1 MTTTSK
7 ARILVVDDDPSLLRV
22 VSMRLDKEGYQVFT
36 AESAQKA
43 LAQLDASGAE
53 LVLTDLKMAGMD
65 GLALFEAVAR
75 RYPGL
80 PVIIMT
86 AHGTVPNAVAAL
98 RRGVFGYLTKPFEA
112 QALVA
117 EVERALA
124 SGGSTGAHG
133 GEDGWRD
140 QIVTRSPLI
149 QTILGE
155 TARVAV
161 TDASVMI
168 TGETGTGKELLAR
181 AIHRASQRATGPFV
195 AVNCAAIPEQLLE
208 SELFGH
214 RKGSFTGATGDH
226 IGLIQSAQGGTLFLD
241 EIGDMP
247 LPLQAKLLRVLQER
261 EVRPIGS
268 TRSLP
273 VDVRIISATHRD
285 LAALITEQRFRED
298 LYYRLKVV
306 TFELPPLDSRRED
319 IPLLAQRF
327 LADISARYK
336 KRVTAF
342 APDGLELLVNA
353 SWPGNIRQ
361 LYNVVETVVALATA
375 AIVPSSLVER
385 ALSPDKVE
393 LESLDDA
400 KRGFEREY
408 LVNLL
413 KQTQGNVTQAAR
425 LAQRNRSEFYS
436 LLHRHDLDP
445 ALFKAPRE

>member
-22 VSMRLDKEGYQVFT
+22 VSMRLDKEGYQVST

-43 LAQLDASGAE
+43 LAQLDASGAH
-53 LVLTDLKMAGMD
+53 LVLTDLRMAGMD

-80 PVIIMT
+80 PVVIMT
-86 AHGTVPNAVAAL
+86 AHGTVSNAVAAL

-117 EVERALA
+117 EVERALG
-124 SGGSTGAHG
+124 SGGPTGATSG
-133 GEDGWRD
+133 DDGWRD

-181 AIHRASQRATGPFV
+181 AIHRANRRATAPFV

-327 LADISARYK
+327 LADISERYK

-353 SWPGNIRQ
+353 SWPRNIRQ
-361 LYNVVETVVALATA
+361 LYNVVETAVALATA

-385 ALSPDKVE
+385 ALRPGKAE

-425 LAQRNRSEFYS
+425 LPRRNRSEFYS

-445 ALFKAPRE
+445 ALFKTPRE

>member
-1 MTTTSK
+1 
-7 ARILVVDDDPSLLRV
+7 
-22 VSMRLDKEGYQVFT
+22 
-36 AESAQKA
+36 
-43 LAQLDASGAE
+43 
-53 LVLTDLKMAGMD
+53 
-65 GLALFEAVAR
+65 
-75 RYPGL
+75 
-80 PVIIMT
+80 
-86 AHGTVPNAVAAL
+86 
-98 RRGVFGYLTKPFEA
+98 
-112 QALVA
+112 
-117 EVERALA
+117 
-124 SGGSTGAHG
+124 
-133 GEDGWRD
+133 
-140 QIVTRSPLI
+140 
-149 QTILGE
+149 
-155 TARVAV
+155 
-161 TDASVMI
+161 
-168 TGETGTGKELLAR
+168 
-181 AIHRASQRATGPFV
+181 
-195 AVNCAAIPEQLLE
+195 
-208 SELFGH
+208 
-214 RKGSFTGATGDH
+214 
-226 IGLIQSAQGGTLFLD
+226 
-241 EIGDMP
+241 
-247 LPLQAKLLRVLQER
+247 
-261 EVRPIGS
+261 VRPIGS

-327 LADISARYK
+327 LADISERYK

-361 LYNVVETVVALATA
+361 LYNVVETAVALATA

-385 ALSPDKVE
+385 ALSPDKAE

-425 LAQRNRSEFYS
+425 LARRNRSEFYS

-445 ALFKAPRE
+445 ALFKTPRE